1 MEKFTAILIMA
12 ISLEGI
18 VGWFK
23 MAIVDKV
30 IKWQIVA
37 TGIGGIFVALAYGL
51 DAPAML
57 GVASVIP
64 YVGQIITGISIARG
78 SNYIF
83 DWIGKMSAPTRTTT
97 SSEGSITYADA
108 LKMHDRGA
116 D

>member
-18 VGWFK
+18 VGWCK
-23 MAIVDKV
+23 MAIVDKS
-30 IKWQIVA
+30 IKWQIIA
-37 TGIGGIFVALAYGL
+37 TGVGGIFVALSDSL

-57 GVASVIP
+57 GVDSVIP

-83 DWIGKMSAPTRTTT
+83 DWIGKMSSPIKERQ
-97 SSEGSITYADA
+97 S
-108 LKMHDRGA
+108 
-116 D
+116 